1 MTETQAAP
9 MNGTFTAQHAYHDS
23 YNPAHA
29 AMTNAATFQPTQ
41 SSTPSN
47 VPSAGD
53 MKSGLSK
60 DEVGWYFVEQYY
72 TNMSRCPEKLH
83 HFYSRRSQF
92 VFGNEAE
99 TVPVVVGQKVGRYLH
114 ISCRSRY
121 TDRFFLGHQ

>member
-1 MTETQAAP
+1 MTDTQAAP
-9 MNGTFTAQHAYHDS
+9 MNGTFPVQHAYHDS
-23 YNPAHA
+23 YNPTHA

-47 VPSAGD
+47 VPQAGD

-99 TVPVVVGQKVGRYLH
+99 TVPVVVGQKVGRYLF
-114 ISCRSRY
+114 INCESWY
-121 TDRFFLGHQ
+121 TDPFSLGHQ